1 MSPQMMM
8 PQKRKKKAAEPELKF
23 DATLGTK
30 DIKSED
36 LELDLESARYT
47 AQQGQGGD
55 RRA

>member
-1 MSPQMMM
+1 MMM

-23 DATLGTK
+23 DAALGTK

-36 LELDLESARYT
+36 LELDLESARYK

>member
-1 MSPQMMM
+1 M
-8 PQKRKKKAAEPELKF
+8 PQKRKKKEAPKLEF

-36 LELDLESARYT
+36 LELDLESAHYV
-47 AQQGQGGD
+47 AQKGQGGS

>member
-1 MSPQMMM
+1 MM
-8 PQKRKKKAAEPELKF
+8 PQKRKKKAAVEPELKF

>member
-1 MSPQMMM
+1 MMM
-8 PQKRKKKAAEPELKF
+8 PQRKKKATEPKFEF